1 MTPIFCYG
9 IGDEAHS
16 FQFPSARSGRAR
28 FATLLEGFSGTFEPD
43 IVPPQADDLLSLLAV
58 ESQTFTRPVTQFQS
72 PYLTL
77 LFLILFVQVNA

>member
-1 MTPIFCYG
+1 MTLIFCYG

-16 FQFPSARSGRAR
+16 FQFPSARSGGVR
-28 FATLLEGFSGTFEPD
+28 FATLPEGFSSTFEPD

-58 ESQTFTRPVTQFQS
+58 ESQTFTHPVTQFQS